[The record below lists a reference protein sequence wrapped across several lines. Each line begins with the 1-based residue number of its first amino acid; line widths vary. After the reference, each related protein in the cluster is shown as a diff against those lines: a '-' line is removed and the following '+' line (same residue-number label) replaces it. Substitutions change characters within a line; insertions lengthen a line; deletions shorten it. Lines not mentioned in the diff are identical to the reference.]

1 MYNLQRLCI
10 DDKNSA
16 AKKKVYKDCKQ
27 QVQSLL
33 RKMKDARWEA
43 KAAELEEAADN
54 KDKSIL

>member
-1 MYNLQRLCI
+1 MYNLQTFWI

-27 QVQSLL
+27 QVQSSL
-33 RKMKDARWEA
+33 RKIKDARWVA